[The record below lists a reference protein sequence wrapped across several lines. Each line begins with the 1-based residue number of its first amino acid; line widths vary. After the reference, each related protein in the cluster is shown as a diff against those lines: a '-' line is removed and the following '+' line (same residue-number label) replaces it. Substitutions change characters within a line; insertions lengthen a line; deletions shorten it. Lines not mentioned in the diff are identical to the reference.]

1 LRRARRCRRSSW
13 NWCAINSV
21 GLLTLIRREIVRSL
35 KIINQVIWP
44 PIITTLL
51 YVLVFGLALGSRIP
65 IVQGVSYAQFLIPGL
80 IMLQVI
86 DSSYGE
92 CSSSLFQGRFMNSIQ
107 ELLIAPLSAYE
118 LVGGYVLGSL
128 ARSFL
133 IAGLITGLGIVLVH
147 SAPHDWILY
156 LSVIAL
162 VSILFSALGL
172 IFGLVAD
179 KFDHIAI
186 LTTFVITPLTFVGG
200 VFTDAR
206 MLPPALRQFELF
218 NPIFYTIDAFRRSYT
233 GQSFLSPA
241 FSVGMVAILTAVS
254 LAVVLRMTG
263 IGYKLRT

>member
-1 LRRARRCRRSSW
+1 ML
-13 NWCAINSV
+13 NPY
-21 GLLTLIRREIVRSL
+21 GLWTLVRREIIRSL

-51 YVLVFGLALGSRIP
+51 YVFVFGLAIGSRIP
-65 IVQGVSYAQFLIPGL
+65 SVQGVSYAQFLIPGL

-107 ELLIAPLSAYE
+107 ELLIAPMSALE
-118 LVGGYVLGSL
+118 IVAGFILGSL
-128 ARSFL
+128 ARALL
-133 IAGLITGLGIVLVH
+133 IAGLITGLGVLLVH
-147 SAPHDWILY
+147 IAPRDWLLY
-156 LSVIAL
+156 FSVIAL
-162 VSILFSALGL
+162 VSVWFSALGL
-172 IFGLVAD
+172 IFGLIAD

-200 VFTDAR
+200 VFTSAT
-206 MLPPALRQFELF
+206 MLPPALRNFELF

-233 GQSFLSPA
+233 GQSYLAPA
-241 FSVGMVAILTAVS
+241 FSIAMIALLAAVA
-254 LAVVLRMTG
+254 LAAVLRMTA

>member
-1 LRRARRCRRSSW
+1 M
-13 NWCAINSV
+13 
-21 GLLTLIRREIVRSL
+21 
-35 KIINQVIWP
+35 IWP

-51 YVLVFGLALGSRIP
+51 YVFVFGVGLGSRIP
-65 IVQGVSYAQFLIPGL
+65 SVQGVTYAQFLIPGL

-107 ELLIAPLSAYE
+107 ELLIAPMSAFE
-118 LVGGYVLGSL
+118 IVAGYILGSL
-128 ARSFL
+128 ARAFL
-133 IAGLITGLGIVLVH
+133 IALLITLLGVLLVH
-147 SAPHDWILY
+147 IAPQNWLLY
-156 LSVIAL
+156 FGVIAL

-200 VFTDAR
+200 VFTSAS
-206 MLPPALRQFELF
+206 MLPDGLRKIELF

-233 GQSFLSPA
+233 GASYLAPA
-241 FSVGMVAILTAVS
+241 FSVAVIVLLTAVS
-254 LAVVLRMTG
+254 LAIILRLTS

>member
-1 LRRARRCRRSSW
+1 M
-13 NWCAINSV
+13 NV
-21 GLLTLIRREIVRSL
+21 YGLWTLVKREMIRSL

-51 YVLVFGLALGSRIP
+51 YVFVFGVGLGSRIP
-65 IVQGVSYAQFLIPGL
+65 SVQGVTYAQFLIPGL

-107 ELLIAPLSAYE
+107 ELLIAPMSALE
-118 LVGGYVLGSL
+118 IVAGYVLGSL
-128 ARSFL
+128 ARALL
-133 IAGLITGLGIVLVH
+133 IAGLITLVGVVVVH
-147 SAPHDWILY
+147 IAPHNWLLY
-156 LSVIAL
+156 FSVIAL

-172 IFGLVAD
+172 IFGLIAD

-200 VFTDAR
+200 VFTSAT
-206 MLPPALRQFELF
+206 MLPPALRNFEFF

-233 GQSFLSPA
+233 GESYLAPA
-241 FSVGMVAILTAVS
+241 FSIAVIAVLAAIAVGL
-254 LAVVLRMTG
+254 VLRMTAT
-263 IGYKLRT
+263 GYKLRT